1 MPQSTR
7 PRIGVIIGTTRD
19 TRFGDKPARWI
30 ADAAQARGDADVEIV
45 DLRDYD
51 LPHFNEVASN
61 LWRPSEN
68 PEAVRWQRKV
78 GEFDAYVFVTAEYN
92 RSIPG
97 ALKDALDYAYNEWN
111 RKPAACVGYGVVGA
125 ARAVEH
131 LRNICVEL
139 QMAPTRTGVHV
150 QGADFLAVHQGK
162 ATLESLEYLKPNVAA
177 MLDELLWWTHA
188 LKAAREATTG
198 TVATAARAA

>member
-1 MPQSTR
+1 MPQSTL
-7 PRIGVIIGTTRD
+7 PRIGVIISTTRD

-30 ADAAQARGDADVEIV
+30 AEAAAARGDAEVEIV

-51 LPHFNEVASN
+51 LPHFNEAASS

-68 PEAVRWQRKV
+68 PDAVRWQRKV
-78 GEFDAYVFVTAEYN
+78 DELDAFIFVTAEYN

-97 ALKDALDYAYNEWN
+97 ALKDALDYAYTEWN
-111 RKPAACVGYGVVGA
+111 RKPAACVGYGMVGA

-139 QMAPTRTGVHV
+139 QMAPTRNGVHI
-150 QGADFLAVHQGK
+150 QGADFLSVLQGR
-162 ATLESLEYLKPNVAA
+162 ATLESLDHLKPNVAQ
-177 MLDELLWWTHA
+177 MLDELQWWTRA
-188 LKAAREATTG
+188 LKTAREA
-198 TVATAARAA
+198 APSSAAARAA